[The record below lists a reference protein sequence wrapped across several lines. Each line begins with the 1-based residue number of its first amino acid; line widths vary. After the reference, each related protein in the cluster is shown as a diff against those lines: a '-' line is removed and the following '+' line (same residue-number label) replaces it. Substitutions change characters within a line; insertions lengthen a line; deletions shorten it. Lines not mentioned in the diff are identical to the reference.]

1 MDLKQMMSSPL
12 FNQAKQMYDACGKDP
27 AQFEQVAKNI
37 CESRGIDYQQALAS
51 FQQMM
56 TQNKDTIFANH

>member
-1 MDLKQMMSSPL
+1 MDLQQMMSSPL
-12 FNQAKQMYDACGKDP
+12 FSQARQMYDACGKDP

-56 TQNKDTIFANH
+56 TQGNSTVFAQK